1 MKRRTLIAVLG
12 SAAAW
17 PMVARGQPS
26 GRSYHLSLFVSFR
39 RDAAVPGYEA
49 FFDELRLNGYVEGR
63 NLSVTDDAF
72 NVDSNQLTA
81 RAAAVVKTAPD
92 AIFSGPD
99 PYTRVVQGATRTI
112 PIVALSGNLVAAGL
126 VASLAHP
133 GGNTTGVSMFAPELD
148 GKRQD
153 LLIES
158 VPGARR
164 IAALADSTMSQSGPR
179 HFDELKAAARLRG
192 IELSVFSISKPDDIA
207 PSINNAKASGAEA
220 LNFLATPMF
229 FVNRRL
235 IVEQVAVTRLPAIYQ
250 WPEMAEEGGL
260 LAYGT
265 SFSHIYRQVAKFV
278 VKVFRGENPGDIPS
292 EQPTNF
298 ELIINLKAAKAI
310 GHTVPAALSLRADKI
325 IE

>member
-1 MKRRTLIAVLG
+1 MRRREFIAALG

-17 PMVARGQPS
+17 PLVARAQQP
-26 GRSYHLSLFVSFR
+26 GRTYHLSLFVPFR
-39 RDAAVPGYEA
+39 RDVPGYKA

-63 NLSVTDDAF
+63 NLTVTDDGFDVNNNELA
-72 NVDSNQLTA
+72 A
-81 RAAAVVKTAPD
+81 RAAAVVTTAPD

-99 PYTRVVQGATRTI
+99 PFTSAVQAATHTI

-153 LLIES
+153 LLIEA
-158 VPGARR
+158 VPGAHRM
-164 IAALADSTMSQSGPR
+164 AALADSTMSQSGPR

-192 IELSVFSISKPDDIA
+192 FELSIFSVSKPDDLVPA
-207 PSINNAKASGAEA
+207 INNAKASGAEA
-220 LNFLATPMF
+220 LNFLATPLF
-229 FVNRRL
+229 FSNRR
-235 IVEQVAVTRLPAIYQ
+235 IIINQVAAARLPAIYQ
-250 WPEMAEEGGL
+250 WPEMAEDGGL
-260 LAYGT
+260 MAYGA
-265 SFSHIYRQVAKFV
+265 SFSHIYRQAAKFV
-278 VKVFRGENPGDIPS
+278 IKVFRGENPGDIPA

-298 ELIINLKAAKAI
+298 ELIINLKTAQAI
-310 GHTVPAALSLRADKI
+310 GHNIPAGLSLRADKI